1 MKKTTLAMI
10 VGTRDFFPAEP
21 VLAARREALALL
33 AGKGVEVIIPDEAAT
48 NMGAVE
54 TWEDAKKWAAH
65 FRARRDDIDGVLIL
79 LPVFAPERAIADT
92 LNLADLAGRPAL
104 VQAYPDDP
112 AKLDVARR
120 GDAFCGKISLTNN
133 LYQYGIPFSVTEWH
147 TILPSDPRFLAD
159 LDKFLGVCRVVR
171 GLKRAR
177 LGAVG
182 ARPAIFNTVRY
193 SEKLLQASGITVTTV
208 DLSEIFGAAERLAP
222 HDPKVR
228 ARLEGI
234 RGYINTNDVPPEPLV
249 KLAKLGVV
257 LDDWIA
263 ENEVDA
269 TAIQCWTSI
278 QRNYGINACTLM
290 SMYSDN
296 LMPSGCEVDIT
307 GVISMYALQLA
318 SGKPSALVDWNNN
331 YAMEPDKCVL
341 FHCGNWAKSFFGGN
355 EVRMRYGE
363 ILATVLGQENTYG
376 TVSARA
382 VANPLTFA
390 RITTD
395 DRRGAI
401 KTYVGEGRI
410 TDDPLDTFGS
420 RAVVE
425 IKDLQR
431 LLRTICKGGWEHHCA
446 MNPSHSADI
455 LAEAFET
462 YLGWEV
468 YYHDAPGDRGIS
480 CKRP

>member
-1 MKKTTLAMI
+1 MHEPITLAMI

-21 VLAARREALALL
+21 VLQARHEAIAMLAQR
-33 AGKGVEVIIPDEAAT
+33 GVKVVIPDETVT
-48 NMGAVE
+48 NMGAIE

-65 FRARRDDIDGVLIL
+65 FRGQRDLIDGVLIV

-92 LNLADLAGRPAL
+92 LKLADLGVPVL

-112 AKLDVARR
+112 DKLQVEHRR
-120 GDAFCGKISLTNN
+120 DAFCGKISLTCN
-133 LYQYGIPFSVTEWH
+133 LYQYGIPFSVTEHH
-147 TILPSDPRFLAD
+147 TVQLRDLSFRAD
-159 LDKFLGVCRVVR
+159 LEKFLGVCRVVR
-171 GLKRAR
+171 GLRKAR

-182 ARPAIFNTVRY
+182 ARPAIFNTVRF

-208 DLSEIFGAAERLAP
+208 DLSELLGAAGRLVAD
-222 HDPKVR
+222 DPRVR

-234 RGYINTNDVPPEPLV
+234 RAYITTGDVPIDPLT
-249 KLAKLGVV
+249 KMAKLGVV

-263 ENEVDA
+263 ENDLDA
-269 TAIQCWTSI
+269 TALQCWTSL

-290 SMYSDN
+290 SMYSN
-296 LMPSGCEVDIT
+296 SLMPSGCEVDIT
-307 GVISMYALQLA
+307 GVLSMYVLQLA

-331 YAMEPDKCVL
+331 YAEEPDKCVL
-341 FHCGNWAKSFFGGN
+341 FHCGNWARSFFEQEEGRV
-355 EVRMRYGE
+355 EMRYGE
-363 ILATVLGQENTYG
+363 ILATVLGQDNTYG

-382 VANPLTFA
+382 KASPLTYA

-395 DRRGAI
+395 DRRGVI
-401 KTYVGEGRI
+401 KTYMGEGRI

-425 IKDLQR
+425 IPRLQK
-431 LLRTICKGGWEHHCA
+431 LLRHICKQGYEHHA
-446 MNPSHSADI
+446 AINPSLSADI
-455 LAEAFET
+455 LEEAFET

-468 YYHDAPGDRGIS
+468 YRHS
-480 CKRP
+480 